1 MNHQYDAAA
10 VDLDAAEAAAGRTRS
25 PAPNRSLM
33 HMIRAVHAAG
43 RGDLQATVDHAEAA
57 VTLTP
62 DFYSR
67 SLAEAHLVFGCL
79 LLGRRD
85 AALEVVASGAPAPV
99 GGDAGAGEH
108 RHARA
113 SATHPPAIRSRS
125 LGSARVGQC
134 LPVTP
139 EALEPCGAEHHQ
151 HDAARDER
159 RQADR

>member
-85 AALEVVASGAPAPV
+85 AALEVVASGAPAPRSLLCSASV
-99 GGDAGAGEH
+99 PAMRRAGGAMPESVEMPVPVSTVTRAPRPPTRRRSAAGRSAQ
-108 RHARA
+108 RA
-113 SATHPPAIRSRS
+113 SASASR
-125 LGSARVGQC
+125 
-134 LPVTP
+134 
-139 EALEPCGAEHHQ
+139 
-151 HDAARDER
+151 
-159 RQADR
+159 